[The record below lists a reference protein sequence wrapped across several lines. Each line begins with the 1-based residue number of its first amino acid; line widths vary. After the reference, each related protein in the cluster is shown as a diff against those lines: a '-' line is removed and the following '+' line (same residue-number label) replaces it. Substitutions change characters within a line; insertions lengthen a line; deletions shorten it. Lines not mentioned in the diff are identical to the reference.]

1 MGKKYLVVSD
11 NHGSMANLEYVIDR
25 FHGQIEGLI
34 HCGDMEIPPEMLE
47 ELAGCP
53 VYMAAGNCDYN
64 FSRDKED
71 VFELGDH
78 VAFVSRAQEMG
89 ADVVFY
95 GHTHCPAYHVYE
107 SEGVTVFN
115 PGSIALPRQMTPS
128 GPTFLI
134 IDLADDGRLTPE
146 LYTL

>member
-1 MGKKYLVVSD
+1 MPRISLKPNS
-11 NHGSMANLEYVIDR
+11 
-25 FHGQIEGLI
+25 
-34 HCGDMEIPPEMLE
+34 
-47 ELAGCP
+47 
-53 VYMAAGNCDYN
+53 DYN

-71 VFELGDH
+71 IFELGDH
-78 VAFVSRAQEMG
+78 VAFVTHGDAYGVSWGEEELVSKAQEMG

-95 GHTHCPAYHVYE
+95 GHTHCPAFHYYE
-107 SEGVTVFN
+107 KEGVTVFN
-115 PGSIALPRQMTPS
+115 PGSIALPRQMTPA

>member
-1 MGKKYLVVSD
+1 MIASMGKKYLVVSD

-78 VAFVSRAQEMG
+78 VAFVTHGDVYGVSWGEEELVSRAQEMG
-89 ADVVFY
+89 ADVVFTGIRIVRHIMY
-95 GHTHCPAYHVYE
+95 MKVK
-107 SEGVTVFN
+107 V
-115 PGSIALPRQMTPS
+115 
-128 GPTFLI
+128 
-134 IDLADDGRLTPE
+134 
-146 LYTL
+146 

>member
-64 FSRDKED
+64 FSRDKVDGNSQGYKLNLEGCEED
-71 VFELGDH
+71 VP
-78 VAFVSRAQEMG
+78 VSRAYAKE
-89 ADVVFY
+89 VK
-95 GHTHCPAYHVYE
+95 
-107 SEGVTVFN
+107 
-115 PGSIALPRQMTPS
+115 ALIENRTKS
-128 GPTFLI
+128 
-134 IDLADDGRLTPE
+134 
-146 LYTL
+146 